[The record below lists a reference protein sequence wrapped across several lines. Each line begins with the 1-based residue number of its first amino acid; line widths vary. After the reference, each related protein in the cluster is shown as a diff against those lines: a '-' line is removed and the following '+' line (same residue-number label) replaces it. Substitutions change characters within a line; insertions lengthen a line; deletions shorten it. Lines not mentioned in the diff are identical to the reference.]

1 MTKLFTRSSKEK
13 RNSKLQVT
21 LNQWNE
27 VLRNEMAY
35 AEDLRKHDVVENAK
49 AMIIKIEGMMA

>member
-1 MTKLFTRSSKEK
+1 MTNSNKAK

-27 VLRNEMAY
+27 ILNNELTY
-35 AEDLRKHDVVENAK
+35 SEDLRKNEVVEDAK
-49 AMIIKIEGMMA
+49 SMIVKIKGMMA

>member
-1 MTKLFTRSSKEK
+1 MKPTEQAK